1 MSREVE
7 VGPYH
12 FSRAGEDKAAAAA
25 GAYVISCAITITD
38 GTIHLNT
45 TTFFLKLDLK
55 SFIS

>member
-12 FSRAGEDKAAAAA
+12 FSRAGEDKATA

-45 TTFFLKLDLK
+45 TTFFLKLDLT